1 MGTKI
6 NRLFEYLYI
15 VMAVMSIYVVVTS
28 WGVDRNR
35 AYLFIVFTVVAV
47 LMFFFKRNFRK
58 KLAKHNKQE

>member
-15 VMAVMSIYVVVTS
+15 VMAMMSVYVVITS
-28 WGVDRNR
+28 WTADRNK
-35 AYLFIVFTVVAV
+35 AYLFIVFVIIAV

-58 KLAKHNKQE
+58 KIEGRNNQE

>member
-15 VMAVMSIYVVVTS
+15 VMAAMSVYVVITS
-28 WGVDRNR
+28 WTVDRNR
-35 AYLFIVFTVVAV
+35 AYLFIAFTIVAV

-58 KLAKHNKQE
+58 KIEESNNQE

>member
-15 VMAVMSIYVVVTS
+15 VMAIMSVYVVITS
-28 WGVDRNR
+28 WAIDRNR
-35 AYLFIVFTVVAV
+35 SYLFIVFSVIAV

-58 KLAKHNKQE
+58 KLEGRNNQQ